1 MWFSYF
7 IFTIYVDYIILTR
20 NHYSLISK
28 FISKIHVEFA
38 VKDLGKLNYFLGLEV
53 SYTNNGLF
61 LTQAKYAHDILICA
75 SLLESKHPSTP
86 LSTTN
91 SFVFIGSPCLD
102 PSIYRSLV
110 GALHYLTITRLD
122 LSYVVNQVRQFLHAP
137 TTDHFQAVKH
147 ILRYVKG
154 TLSYGLHFTC
164 PHSSS
169 FIGYSDADLARCIE
183 TRRSTYS
190 YSVFIGGNLVSWNA
204 KKQPI
209 VSRSSL

>member
-1 MWFSYF
+1 M
-7 IFTIYVDYIILTR
+7 
-20 NHYSLISK
+20 
-28 FISKIHVEFA
+28 
-38 VKDLGKLNYFLGLEV
+38 
-53 SYTNNGLF
+53 F
-61 LTQAKYAHDILICA
+61 LTQAKYSHDILICA

-91 SFVFIGSPCLD
+91 YFVFIGSPCLD

-122 LSYVVNQVRQFLHAP
+122 LSYVVNQVKQFLHAP
-137 TTDHFQAVKH
+137 TTNHFQAVKH

-204 KKQPI
+204 KKNP
-209 VSRSSL
+209 LC